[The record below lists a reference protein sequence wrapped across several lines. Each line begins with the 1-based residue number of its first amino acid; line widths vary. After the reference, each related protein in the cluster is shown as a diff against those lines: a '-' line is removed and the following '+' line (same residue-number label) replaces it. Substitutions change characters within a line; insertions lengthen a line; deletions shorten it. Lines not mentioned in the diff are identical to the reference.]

1 MNLSI
6 HKIAVLGAGVMG
18 SQIAAHFANAGIP
31 GYLLDIVPTQLTEE
45 EKSKGLTLDHPT
57 VRNRFSRAGI
67 ENIQKLQPP
76 PLYSKTLVHL
86 ITPGN
91 FEDHLDWLSEVDW
104 VIEAVVE
111 NLEIKKQI
119 FLKIAPYLG
128 KDTLVTSN
136 TSGLSLAAM
145 MADLPL
151 AFQERFFITH
161 FFNPVRYMKL
171 LEIISGEK
179 TNPELVKFVVTF
191 AEETLGKGIVFGKDT
206 PCFVANRIGAHNRG
220 AIIKIMQEEGYTVE
234 EVDAIMG
241 EAVGR
246 PKTALFRLS
255 DLVGLDTSANVIRN
269 LYRDL
274 PQEED
279 RDLFTL
285 PEFVEKMLERG
296 WVGNKAG
303 QGFYKKV
310 ERDGKT
316 QFLVLDL
323 EKMEYRPQREV
334 QIPSVEA
341 AKKIADPGGRIR
353 YMVQADDRG
362 GRFAWK
368 ALSANLVYAARK
380 LGEIAEDVV
389 NIDRAM
395 KWGYNWELGPFETWD
410 ALGVKETATRLE
422 REGREVPESVKT
434 VLSRGTGT
442 FYKKESG
449 TRQYF
454 DLRDLNY
461 RDIPVRPQ
469 HILLSSLK
477 ERQKVIKKNPAASLI
492 DLGDGVA
499 CLEFHA
505 KANAI
510 DENLIDMMRQS
521 LEEVAQNFQGLV
533 IGNEGVN
540 FCAGANLAFLLEA
553 CQNQDWSRIEQG
565 VKIFQDTVMLLR
577 YSPKPV
583 IAAPFGM
590 TLGGGCEIALGS
602 DRICAHAELYIGQVE
617 VGVGLI
623 PAGGGTKEL
632 LIRSERVVK
641 SGGPLPKVQHAF
653 ETIAYAKV
661 SSSAKEAQE
670 LGFLLPEDKIIMNRD
685 HLLYEAKQMV
695 LEMVRKGYQQPT
707 PREDI
712 SVPGSGGR
720 IALEVALKGL
730 RLAGKISS
738 HDEIIAK
745 KLAYVLT
752 GGNLL
757 IPKKVSEQYLLDL
770 EREAF
775 VSLCGYE
782 KTQQRMEH
790 MLKTGKP
797 LRN

>member
-1 MNLSI
+1 MHLSI
-6 HKIAVLGAGVMG
+6 HKVAVLGAGVMG

-31 GYLLDIVPTQLTEE
+31 SYLLDIVPTQLTQE
-45 EKSKGLTLDHPT
+45 EKSKGLTLEHPM
-57 VRNRFSRAGI
+57 VRNRFSQAGI
-67 ENIQKLQPP
+67 ENVQKLRPAA
-76 PLYSKTLVHL
+76 LYSKTLVNL
-86 ITPGN
+86 MTPGN
-91 FEDHLDWLSEVDW
+91 FEDHLDRLGEVDW

-119 FLKIAPYLG
+119 LAKIVPYLG
-128 KDTLVTSN
+128 RDTFVTSN

-145 MADLPL
+145 GADLPL

-171 LEIISGEK
+171 LEIIPGEK
-179 TNPELVKFVVTF
+179 TNPELVKSLADF

-220 AIIKIMQEEGYTVE
+220 AILKIMQEEGYTVE

-255 DLVGLDTSANVIRN
+255 DLVGLDTSAKVIRN

-279 RDLFTL
+279 RDLFIL
-285 PEFVEKMLERG
+285 PDFVEKMLERG

-310 ERDGKT
+310 EREGKT

-323 EKMEYRPQREV
+323 EKMDYRPQQDV
-334 QIPSVEA
+334 QIPSIEG
-341 AKKIADPGGRIR
+341 AKKIDDPGARIK

-368 ALSANLVYAARK
+368 ALSATLIYAAKK

-395 KWGYNWELGPFETWD
+395 RWGYNWELGPFETWD
-410 ALGVKETATRLE
+410 TLGVKETVARLE

-434 VLSRGTGT
+434 VLSKGDGT
-442 FYKKESG
+442 FYKQKSG
-449 TRQYF
+449 TRYYF
-454 DLRDLNY
+454 DLKGLAY
-461 RDIPVRPQ
+461 QETPLSPQ

-499 CLEFHA
+499 CLEFHT
-505 KANAI
+505 KANTI
-510 DENLIDMMRQS
+510 DEDLIEMMRAS
-521 LEEVAQNFQGLV
+521 VEEVSQNFQGLV

-540 FCAGANLAFLLEA
+540 FCVGANLAFLLEA
-553 CQNQDWSRIEQG
+553 CRNQDWSRIEQG
-565 VKIFQDTVMLLR
+565 VKIFQDAVRLLR

-583 IAAPFGM
+583 VAAPFGM

-602 DRICAHAELYIGQVE
+602 DRICAHAELYMGQVE

-641 SGGPLPKVQHAF
+641 TGGPLPKVQHAF

-670 LGFLLPEDKIIMNRD
+670 LGFLMPEDKIIMNRD

-695 LEMVRKGYQQPT
+695 LDMARSGYRQPT

-720 IALEVALKGL
+720 VALEVALKGL
-730 RLAGKISS
+730 RLAGKIGP
-738 HDEIIAK
+738 HDEVVAK